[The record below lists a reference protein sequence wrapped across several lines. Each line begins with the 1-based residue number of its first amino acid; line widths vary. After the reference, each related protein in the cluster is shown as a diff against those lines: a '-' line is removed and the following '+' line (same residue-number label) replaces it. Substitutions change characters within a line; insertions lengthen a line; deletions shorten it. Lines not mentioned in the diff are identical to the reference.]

1 MHIFHLC
8 WEQKTINV
16 PKISENYSGDTFS
29 TPIWSIMVCFV
40 EASQVVIQVM
50 QIGIMYFVSD
60 YFVHFEAVQ
69 QNKKEVSLLDKC
81 GFW

>member
-1 MHIFHLC
+1 
-8 WEQKTINV
+8 
-16 PKISENYSGDTFS
+16 
-29 TPIWSIMVCFV
+29 MVCFV

-81 GFW
+81 GF